1 MRDSDEDLEN
11 PRVLY
16 TRTADLPTGV
26 KPALRRL
33 YAVIGTFYIRI
44 RTELDRIGAGLAVS
58 LPVHAGI
65 RPFPCRID
73 ADIAT
78 VMKR

>member
-16 TRTADLPTGV
+16 TRTADLPTV
-26 KPALRRL
+26 VRPALRRL
-33 YAVIGTFYIRI
+33 YAVIDPFLSRI
-44 RTELDRIGAGLAVS
+44 RTEVDWIDSGLAVP

-65 RPFPCRID
+65 RPFPCRVD
-73 ADIAT
+73 AVIAT